1 MSSNLTD
8 HESSTNIESK
18 TLPSINHSFTNH
30 QQQQQFQNQNQKNDN
45 NINNDNSF
53 NKPQVSNLTKTLL
66 SSTTTPSASVPTT
79 TTATTTTS
87 DNSNDNV
94 ANHSTT
100 DYISG
105 IHYDDKNNNQK
116 SNTTPKYNGSF
127 PQNIPNSNN
136 SFNYI
141 PSSHN
146 TPTVVGTSYTS
157 NHSYNAS
164 LPSTNNFISQ
174 PIPSNSSFHNDNNNN
189 NNNQHNINP
198 PSSVS
203 SSFKPNSLTQHA
215 LPTTNVYTDTV
226 TSSSSSSL
234 QNRNNFPSITKFTPS
249 SLNQGQQPQQQTS
262 SFSIPNTYQPP
273 MVYHPTQFGSS
284 ASSLQHTQQQRIP
297 SSLPTNPLFSQQ
309 SSVLDQNQ
317 NQPHQQQQQQQPQYV
332 NRLQQILSH
341 DKQSSNSLPSLGTI
355 PISQDKNNF
364 SQQSSQFQN
373 QNQQF
378 SEQNKQNQNKS
389 QPYIRPEPD
398 HYLTYNE
405 FLQQLNKKDQL
416 ENGTNFEE
424 HLNIVDFPVN
434 DLIIMLSCLLTKII
448 EANDKLHPNHFE
460 NTIAIRQKIKEE
472 KKIKKLQR
480 KNKQKEI
487 NQGFIIDQDK
497 IEDDSQTAKNENSM
511 DEDINNEKQNYRVD
525 EDEIDEDHEENDA
538 NHEDNNNE
546 EEEDE
551 GDEEDDEM
559 KNKYLANVLAFHG
572 TNVPGISLQA
582 YLARVL
588 KYCPV
593 TNEVFLSLLVY
604 FDRIAKKANNLNQK
618 RKNQNYNNNHQ
629 QNSNSEENQSN
640 SSIEAEQ
647 LFVMDSYNIH
657 RLIISGITVSSKFFS
672 DIFYK
677 NLRYA
682 KVGGLP
688 LEELNYL
695 ELQFLLLLDFKLM
708 ISVEDLQNY
717 GDLLSRFWKRE
728 QQQQQQQQ
736 QSQSQQQQQGQ
747 STQFNPQQTN
757 QTPTGNSGNGEEQNI
772 HQTTGEVQG

>member
-1 MSSNLTD
+1 MTSNFNNNESYTTIDTKPSSNLINNNNMND
-8 HESSTNIESK
+8 PNLSS
-18 TLPSINHSFTNH
+18 SI
-30 QQQQQFQNQNQKNDN
+30 QFQNNTNG
-45 NINNDNSF
+45 DNSF

-66 SSTTTPSASVPTT
+66 SSNTSSSSNHNTNNSTSNTDNNNADNNNDTLTNLNTT
-79 TTATTTTS
+79 
-87 DNSNDNV
+87 
-94 ANHSTT
+94 TT

-105 IHYDDKNNNQK
+105 IHYDDNSNNHQQNQS
-116 SNTTPKYNGSF
+116 SNQKYNGSF
-127 PQNIPNSNN
+127 PQQIPNSQN

-157 NHSYNAS
+157 NLSYNAS

-174 PIPSNSSFHNDNNNN
+174 PIPTTNSSFQDNNHNN
-189 NNNQHNINP
+189 HQNQLHGIHP
-198 PSSVS
+198 PSSLTS
-203 SSFKPNSLTQHA
+203 SGFKPNSLTQHA

-226 TSSSSSSL
+226 TSSSSSLNNRSSL
-234 QNRNNFPSITKFTPS
+234 PNFPKFTPS
-249 SLNQGQQPQQQTS
+249 SLNQPPPQQQQQQS
-262 SFSIPNTYQPP
+262 SFSIPNNYQPP
-273 MVYHPTQFGSS
+273 IVYHPTQFGSS
-284 ASSLQHTQQQRIP
+284 SLQHTYQQRIP
-297 SSLPTNPLFSQQ
+297 SSLPTNPSINQQ
-309 SSVLDQNQ
+309 SSFIDNS
-317 NQPHQQQQQQQPQYV
+317 QQQPPQPSQPSQQPQYV

-341 DKQSSNSLPSLGTI
+341 DKQPNSLPTSGSI
-355 PISQDKNNF
+355 PIPQSGGNTF
-364 SQQSSQFQN
+364 SQPQ
-373 QNQQF
+373 
-378 SEQNKQNQNKS
+378 S
-389 QPYIRPEPD
+389 QPQSQPLAQPSTAQENHKSHKHQQQQPYVQPEPD

-405 FLQQLNKKDQL
+405 FLQELNKKDQL

-472 KKIKKLQR
+472 KKMKKLHKS
-480 KNKQKEI
+480 KNQNEF
-487 NQGFIIDQDK
+487 NQGFIIDQHHHN
-497 IEDDSQTAKNENSM
+497 KNENSM
-511 DEDINNEKQNYRVD
+511 DEDIIAKENYKID
-525 EDEIDEDHEENDA
+525 EDEIEEDYDEENHD
-538 NHEDNNNE
+538 NNE
-546 EEEDE
+546 EDDD
-551 GDEEDDEM
+551 DEEDDEM

-618 RKNQNYNNNHQ
+618 RKHQ
-629 QNSNSEENQSN
+629 PPQTPDTSTTT
-640 SSIEAEQ
+640 SSSTSSEAEQ

-728 QQQQQQQQ
+728 QQQQQQSQNHDSIA
-736 QSQSQQQQQGQ
+736 QSQL
-747 STQFNPQQTN
+747 N
-757 QTPTGNSGNGEEQNI
+757 QPSGGNGNGDDQSI
-772 HQTTGEVQG
+772 HQTSEVKG